1 MKIKYK
7 LILMFILITLF
18 ASLPVSLFILHK
30 QENEKIASIASQGH
44 ILSTILA
51 QSVLNIILAN
61 GGDIKTTQVDA
72 KEMISVMKSLEKEG
86 LVLCRCHS
94 RVIEKSI

>member
-7 LILMFILITLF
+7 LILMFILIILF
-18 ASLPVSLFILHK
+18 ASLPVSLFILQK
-30 QENEKIASIASQGH
+30 QEKEKIVSIASQGR

-61 GGDIKTTQVDA
+61 GGDIKTTQVDV
-72 KEMISVMKSLEKEG
+72 KEMISVMKSLESEG
-86 LVLCRCHS
+86 LIYADAFLV
-94 RVIEKSI
+94 